1 EEVAEIIGVG
11 AVIYNDLYQ
20 DPRRNITLDWDR
32 MLTLEG
38 NSAPYIQYM
47 YARCRSI
54 MRKALTIEDRGLKI
68 EDRGK
73 EPDTQSSILYPLS
86 SNPTDGLP
94 EYDPSLLVHPA
105 ETAVVKQL
113 AKLPAAVREA

>member
-1 EEVAEIIGVG
+1 MNDAHARARAIVEQASPELPEAEKEAVAEMVGVG

-32 MLTLEG
+32 MLALEG

-54 MRKALTIEDRGLKI
+54 LRKAAEQGIGDRRLEVRSESAI
-68 EDRGK
+68 LI
-73 EPDTQSSILYPLS
+73 PDP
-86 SNPTDGLP
+86 
-94 EYDPSLLVHPA
+94 
-105 ETAVVKQL
+105 
-113 AKLPAAVREA
+113 